1 QMFLGLTLAA
11 ILYLII
17 YSSIGLNYFGFVPSI
32 TKAAWI
38 PVYFIMATFIF
49 IFYGLFFQM
58 VIQSKFGNHFKNL
71 CKLSLLFFC
80 FVFLYI
86 LIYMFVLSTVIRTF
100 YYFGFIVP
108 LTIPVFLLMSFVW
121 SINNTSVSFDVICLD
136 LYLQENRK
144 CYSGRFNNSI
154 FLYNDDRYICPTS
167 IRS

>member
-121 SINNTSVSFDVICLD
+121 
-136 LYLQENRK
+136 RK